1 MESRLFG
8 FKNIGGFGLFS
19 CGYLTRYSLTI
30 HILSHTIQPVWIF
43 CVCFPRKFTGLKV
56 KVYFVD
62 RFGCWVYWFSG
73 FGYFARDLGLVLC
86 WRLILQEI

>member
-19 CGYLTRYSLTI
+19 CGYLTQYSSTI

-62 RFGCWVYWFSG
+62 RFGCWVYWFFG
-73 FGYFARDLGLVLC
+73 FGCFARDLGLVLC
-86 WRLILQEI
+86 WRLIL